1 MDGIWVGW
9 GIEHLT
15 CLKTEGQTVR
25 MIIWCMAAMRSKPFI
40 LQEGPSQDGICCI
53 AIHCQLTIWT
63 WKSCFSLVIYL
74 HVSSQI
80 SGLVGPKN
88 ALVARFFADQRKT
101 EKLPLLWC
109 VDIVQQL
116 WVSTRKSVEN
126 RTFVAMIQG
135 ALGQRWSSVIPP
147 QIPRRH
153 KRDLVLCRGWGR
165 EGKQT

>member
-1 MDGIWVGW
+1 MDGWDGIWVGW
-9 GIEHLT
+9 GIER
-15 CLKTEGQTVR
+15 KVR
-25 MIIWCMAAMRSKPFI
+25 QSVWCMAAMGSKRHPFRKKSLHKMEPVALLFI
-40 LQEGPSQDGICCI
+40 ANWPYEHGKVASLLWSIFMCLLRYQARWIPKMHRLQD
-53 AIHCQLTIWT
+53 
-63 WKSCFSLVIYL
+63 F
-74 HVSSQI
+74 
-80 SGLVGPKN
+80 
-88 ALVARFFADQRKT
+88 RADQWKT

-126 RTFVAMIQG
+126 RNAMIQG

-165 EGKQT
+165 ERKQT